1 MENKLTGRSFLPI
14 VLTFILVSVL
24 ALAVPSVLAAWK
36 VDHAVLLG
44 GNGLLFLLTALSFYL
59 YARGLRNDNV
69 QAFLRV
75 MYGSMLIKFV
85 GCLLAVLI
93 YALVSRQGVNRN
105 GIFGC
110 LIVYM
115 LYTFLEVRA
124 LLQLSKSKRVMKNA

>member
-24 ALAVPSVLAAWK
+24 ALAVPSMLAAWK

-44 GNGLLFLLTALSFYL
+44 GNGLLFLLTAVSFYL

-124 LLQLSKSKRVMKNA
+124 LLQLSKSKKVTKNA

>member
-24 ALAVPSVLAAWK
+24 ALAVPSMLAAWK

-44 GNGLLFLLTALSFYL
+44 GNGLLFLLTAVSFYL

-124 LLQLSKSKRVMKNA
+124 LLQLTKSKKVTKNA

>member
-24 ALAVPSVLAAWK
+24 ALAVPSMLAAWK

-44 GNGLLFLLTALSFYL
+44 GNGLLFLLTAVSFYL
-59 YARGLRNDNV
+59 YTRGLRNDNV

-115 LYTFLEVRA
+115 LYTFLEV
-124 LLQLSKSKRVMKNA
+124 

>member
-24 ALAVPSVLAAWK
+24 ALAVPSMLAAWK

-124 LLQLSKSKRVMKNA
+124 LLQLSKSKKVTKNA

>member
-24 ALAVPSVLAAWK
+24 ALAVPSMLAAWK

-44 GNGLLFLLTALSFYL
+44 GNGLLFLLTAVSFYL
-59 YARGLRNDNV
+59 YTRGLRNDNV

-105 GIFGC
+105 GILGC
-110 LIVYM
+110 FVFYM
-115 LYTFLEVRA
+115 LYTFLEVRI
-124 LLQLSKSKRVMKNA
+124 LLQLSKPKKLTKNA

>member
-14 VLTFILVSVL
+14 VLTFILISVL
-24 ALAVPSVLAAWK
+24 ALAAPSMLAAWK

-59 YARGLRNDNV
+59 YARGLRNDNAH
-69 QAFLRV
+69 AFLRV

-110 LIVYM
+110 FIVYM

-124 LLQLSKSKRVMKNA
+124 LLQLSKSKKVTKNA

>member
-36 VDHAVLLG
+36 VDHVVLLG

-124 LLQLSKSKRVMKNA
+124 LLQLSKSKKVMKNA